1 MNYWKRALSIN
12 IKVILTLVLILI
24 IFSISPFGRGI
35 YKTFLL
41 VSQTAPNFPVR
52 PLEYFAKE
60 PDVSEVSYS
69 RDGVTTIA
77 DLYLPGDSRKHP
89 AIILTLGTLV
99 NRKSDAVVDL
109 SNALA
114 KIGYVV
120 LIPELPEFV
129 NGLIWTDSVN
139 SLIASYNYLDSN
151 LNVINSK
158 IGFVGFCAGASVAM
172 VAAENTQIF
181 NKVAF
186 ISAISPFYDGNSMVK
201 ATLLNQ
207 QILDGRVE
215 VWRPAKLTQES
226 LNQFFMNVV
235 ENQDDKKVLA
245 QYLDSRQ
252 NMSEEDF
259 NKLSAD
265 SQNIYNFI
273 KNSQAESFESL
284 REQLPKGIKEALSQV
299 SPSNNISRLK
309 AKVLILNDK
318 KDTFVPRSEGF
329 QFVNNLPRE
338 QLYFKEVDSF
348 EHVSP
353 ATNLPRWAAIR
364 QIWHLGSFLYKFIKE
379 TS

>member
-1 MNYWKRALSIN
+1 MSIN
-12 IKVILTLVLILI
+12 IKIILTLVLVLV
-24 IFSISPFGRGI
+24 IFFISPFGRGI
-35 YKTFLL
+35 YKSLLL
-41 VSQTAPNFPVR
+41 VSETVPNFPVR
-52 PLEYFAKE
+52 PLKYFAKA
-60 PDVSEVSYS
+60 PEVAEVGYS
-69 RDGVTTIA
+69 RNGVRTNA

-99 NRKSDAVVDL
+99 TRKSDAVVNL
-109 SNALA
+109 SKALA

-139 SLIASYNYLDSN
+139 SLIASYNYLDGN
-151 LNVINSK
+151 PKVINSK

-172 VAAENTQIF
+172 VAAQDTQIF
-181 NKVAF
+181 DKVAF

-207 QILDGRVE
+207 QVVEGRVE
-215 VWRPAKLTQES
+215 VWRPAKLTQDS

-235 ENQDDKKVLA
+235 ENQDDRKVLV
-245 QYLDSRQ
+245 QYLNSRQ

-265 SQNIYNFI
+265 SQSIYNFI
-273 KNSQAESFESL
+273 KNSQAESFEEL
-284 REQLPKGIKEALSQV
+284 KEQLPKGIKEALSQV

-338 QLYFKEVDSF
+338 QIYFKEVDSF

-364 QIWHLGSFLYKFIKE
+364 QVWHLGSFLYKFIKE